1 MKKQFHLTPD
11 GVSELEAE
19 VSELISQR
27 SEVAERIK
35 SAREFGDLSE
45 NAEYATARQEQE
57 RAENRISEIEHI
69 LQNVEV
75 IKKPKGDS
83 KVQLGSEVKLKSSDG
98 KQKNYKVVGT
108 VEADPSEGKISDES
122 PIGMALLGNSVGDS
136 VEIVTPME
144 TVSYKIVEIS

>member
-11 GVSELEAE
+11 GVSELETE
-19 VSELISQR
+19 LNELISQR
-27 SEVAERIK
+27 GEVAERIK

-83 KVQLGSEVKLKSSDG
+83 KVQLGSSVKLKSSDG